1 MDFPNGEMRHKMRE
15 TAALVGFPIEVP
27 ANG

>member
-1 MDFPNGEMRHKMRE
+1 MDFPNHEMRQKMRE
-15 TAALVGFPIEVP
+15 TAALVGFPAEVS